1 MDVLIAVALVYTAT
15 VTPYEVAFLDTKSS
29 ARMTADAATFPVY
42 LLNLLVD
49 ITFFVDLLF
58 NFNLMYADDGASVGL
73 YVTDRRRI
81 ARRYLRGFFVVDLLS
96 VIPYHE
102 MEMGGLKALK
112 LLRLLRLFKLLRI
125 LRSGRILKRLED
137 SVVIDYNVLT
147 LCKFVTGTLMIAHW
161 LACMWQLL
169 ARTNGSKDDWVGF
182 YYANF
187 VEAGQYSECHA
198 GSADRAEFLACL
210 ELDPYDM
217 YVSAL
222 YWAIVTMS
230 TIGYGDIVPTTTGE
244 RFYIIFAMLI
254 GTSVFAYVVG
264 SVCGI
269 VASMDKKSAEHHD
282 LMDTLNAMSRE
293 LRLGEALQM
302 RLRDYFR
309 YKHTSTNM
317 DEWHTMLERMSPS
330 LRGEVAMR
338 QCGKWINN
346 VPFFRGAPDL
356 FVVDVALKLKS
367 VTFPQGEEIVRAG
380 ALSTRLYIVERG
392 VVGGKG
398 RVFTS
403 GKTFGEEVLNGGE
416 APTAFTARAMT
427 YCDVFALEGREIAEI
442 ASAFPV
448 MQPRLRVAGCRGMMK
463 DAMVAV
469 EHAWRQVLRGQARS
483 GGSGDAA
490 RGRVPRGRRRQ
501 TARGPHLQVR
511 RLAVGR
517 GRADRPRLPADL
529 GARSRGHRGRAAA
542 APAPGTGTETESG
555 GDATQILAAMARM
568 QSALRGRSWRSR
580 RGWGRAVESTT
591 LVRIHQ
597 DTDSEA
603 FTKRD
608 HETRFLRLDVRSGF
622 RFGTWPYIVSRDTR
636 RHLGHLGLKPCR
648 YSSRRIPYDVSPRL
662 RPGTR
667 HFVRSSRFR
676 AATSRRTRRFPTP
689 PPSPL
694 PQKPC
699 PASSA
704 LCSSPPRSSRA
715 PSPALPPNRC
725 RRTPRTSSS
734 PPTRR
739 RTPPRRTPPP
749 PPTRKSLSRRSPPC

>member
-1 MDVLIAVALVYTAT
+1 MLFADERERREFEEGEKKLDSILSKYEASPYLLDPRSRMMRRWDVLIAVALVYTAT
-15 VTPYEVAFLDTKSS
+15 ITPYEVAFLDTRSS
-29 ARMTADAATFPVY
+29 ARMTADAATFPIY
-42 LLNLLVD
+42 LFNLLVD
-49 ITFFVDLLF
+49 VTFFVDLLF

-137 SVVIDYNVLT
+137 SIAIDYNVLT

-187 VEAGQYSECHA
+187 VEAEQYGECHA

-367 VTFPQGEEIVRAG
+367 MTFPQGEEIVRAG

-427 YCDVFALEGREIAEI
+427 YCDVFALEGREIDEI

-448 MQPRLRVAGCRGMMK
+448 MQTRLRVAGCRGMMK
-463 DAMVAV
+463 DAMVAL
-469 EHAWRQVLRGQARS
+469 EHAWRQVLRGHRRS
-483 GGSGDAA
+483 PEVPETLHEDASLEDVA
-490 RGRVPRGRRRQ
+490 VKRR
-501 TARGPHLQVR
+501 ADLIFEF
-511 RLAVGR
+511 AVSLSDG
-517 GRADRPRLPADL
+517 GRADRPRFPAEL
-529 GARSRGHRGRAAA
+529 GGAFRAAIA
-542 APAPGTGTETESG
+542 GRDARRAPGTGTGTAPGTDAS
-555 GDATQILAAMARM
+555 ATQILAAMARM
-568 QSALRGRSWRSR
+568 QSA
-580 RGWGRAVESTT
+580 VEGKIAA
-591 LVRIHQ
+591 L
-597 DTDSEA
+597 EA
-603 FTKRD
+603 
-608 HETRFLRLDVRSGF
+608 RLG
-622 RFGTWPYIVSRDTR
+622 
-636 RHLGHLGLKPCR
+636 
-648 YSSRRIPYDVSPRL
+648 
-662 RPGTR
+662 
-667 HFVRSSRFR
+667 
-676 AATSRRTRRFPTP
+676 
-689 PPSPL
+689 
-694 PQKPC
+694 
-699 PASSA
+699 
-704 LCSSPPRSSRA
+704 
-715 PSPALPPNRC
+715 
-725 RRTPRTSSS
+725 
-734 PPTRR
+734 
-739 RTPPRRTPPP
+739 
-749 PPTRKSLSRRSPPC
+749 

>member
-1 MDVLIAVALVYTAT
+1 MLTYRAIAFSARRPRGTVATRVVPPRPSRDANAIGVRLGALKDFVSRPRHPRRRRRLTLFFVSFHAQARPPPPPPGAWEDSDSDGEVHFANDRERREFEEGEKKLDSILSKYEASPYLLDPRSRMMRRWDVLIAVALVYTAT

-448 MQPRLRVAGCRGMMK
+448 MQTRLRVAGCRGMMK

-469 EHAWRQVLRGQARS
+469 EHAWRQVLRGHRRAPEVPETLHE
-483 GGSGDAA
+483 DASLEDVA
-490 RGRVPRGRRRQ
+490 VKRR
-501 TARGPHLQVR
+501 ADLIFKF
-511 RLAVGR
+511 AVSLSDG

-529 GARSRGHRGRAAA
+529 GGAFRAAIAGRAARR
-542 APAPGTGTETESG
+542 APGTGTETETG

-568 QSALRGRSWRSR
+568 QSALEGKIV
-580 RGWGRAVESTT
+580 A
-591 LVRIHQ
+591 L
-597 DTDSEA
+597 EA
-603 FTKRD
+603 
-608 HETRFLRLDVRSGF
+608 RLG
-622 RFGTWPYIVSRDTR
+622 
-636 RHLGHLGLKPCR
+636 
-648 YSSRRIPYDVSPRL
+648 
-662 RPGTR
+662 
-667 HFVRSSRFR
+667 
-676 AATSRRTRRFPTP
+676 
-689 PPSPL
+689 
-694 PQKPC
+694 
-699 PASSA
+699 
-704 LCSSPPRSSRA
+704 
-715 PSPALPPNRC
+715 
-725 RRTPRTSSS
+725 
-734 PPTRR
+734 
-739 RTPPRRTPPP
+739 
-749 PPTRKSLSRRSPPC
+749 

>member
-1 MDVLIAVALVYTAT
+1 MRRRVPLLPPGAWEDSDSDGEVHFANDRERREFEEGEKKLDSILSKYEASPYLLDPRSRMMRRWDVLIAVALVYTAT

-448 MQPRLRVAGCRGMMK
+448 MQTRLRVAGCRGMMK

-469 EHAWRQVLRGQARS
+469 EHAWRQVLRGHRRAPEVPETLHE
-483 GGSGDAA
+483 DASLEDVA
-490 RGRVPRGRRRQ
+490 VKRR
-501 TARGPHLQVR
+501 ADLIFKF
-511 RLAVGR
+511 AVSLSDG

-529 GARSRGHRGRAAA
+529 GGRVPRGHRGAGRAAGA
-542 APAPGTGTETESG
+542 GAGDGDGNRIGGTRRRSSPRWR
-555 GDATQILAAMARM
+555 ACRARW
-568 QSALRGRSWRSR
+568 RGRSWRSR

-608 HETRFLRLDVRSGF
+608 HETRFHAST
-622 RFGTWPYIVSRDTR
+622 FGPVFVLARGLISF
-636 RHLGHLGLKPCR
+636 LGTP
-648 YSSRRIPYDVSPRL
+648 D
-662 RPGTR
+662 
-667 HFVRSSRFR
+667 
-676 AATSRRTRRFPTP
+676 ATSD
-689 PPSPL
+689 
-694 PQKPC
+694 
-699 PASSA
+699 
-704 LCSSPPRSSRA
+704 
-715 PSPALPPNRC
+715 
-725 RRTPRTSSS
+725 TSD
-734 PPTRR
+734 
-739 RTPPRRTPPP
+739 
-749 PPTRKSLSRRSPPC
+749 